1 LIARREPKLVEGG
14 KNVQLLHLLGLEVF
28 EGSQVVAGEKGL
40 HREVTW
46 VNMMEILDSLE
57 QLQSGELLISTGYGL
72 TEESP
77 LVVDLIRKL
86 NEKNLAGIAIQP
98 GYYIKSIPRKILDQ
112 ANELDFPVIHLKP
125 KITFGKVTKAILD
138 FLTKDTMSGM
148 GFPASFPSRALD
160 SWRSSILEEFF
171 DDLLNGN
178 FHSYNEILARS
189 GPVGL
194 EIFSSYKVAVVDC
207 SRYLQ
212 GKREN
217 PDSLLA
223 KIRNLIISH
232 PFAPENMHSRIRGNQ
247 VVLMYFSEYSKEEE
261 DSFFRNISS
270 TLEGGGHSN
279 LLCTGIGKPTK
290 NWQEFKDSYYQAI
303 IALEIGQSILS
314 DLRIV
319 RYEDLGLYRLLCQ
332 IKNRRVLRDY
342 VEESV
347 LPLFE
352 YDARCKSDLCETLR
366 VFLEKGSQQE
376 TADTLVIHR
385 QTLIYRLRKIS
396 EILQK
401 DLSDPKIRME
411 LYVGLLILDI
421 ADMKPLG

>member
-1 LIARREPKLVEGG
+1 
-14 KNVQLLHLLGLEVF
+14 
-28 EGSQVVAGEKGL
+28 
-40 HREVTW
+40 
-46 VNMMEILDSLE
+46 
-57 QLQSGELLISTGYGL
+57 
-72 TEESP
+72 
-77 LVVDLIRKL
+77 
-86 NEKNLAGIAIQP
+86 
-98 GYYIKSIPRKILDQ
+98 
-112 ANELDFPVIHLKP
+112 
-125 KITFGKVTKAILD
+125 
-138 FLTKDTMSGM
+138 
-148 GFPASFPSRALD
+148 
-160 SWRSSILEEFF
+160 
-171 DDLLNGN
+171 
-178 FHSYNEILARS
+178 
-189 GPVGL
+189 
-194 EIFSSYKVAVVDC
+194 IFSSYKVAVVDC

-366 VFLEKGSQQE
+366 IFLEKGSQQE